1 MTLEDL
7 VKQFDRNSAAYKEI
21 GRPGEAQCWNTA
33 ARLLEEYMNQEP
45 KTFQE
50 QLDEYTR
57 NLMKSLEE
65 RRL

>member
-7 VKQFDRNSAAYKEI
+7 VKQFHRNSRAYQEV
-21 GRPGEAQCWNTA
+21 GQRTEAVCWSTA

-57 NLMKSLEE
+57 NLMKSLEKGK
-65 RRL
+65 L

>member
-7 VKQFDRNSAAYKEI
+7 VKQFKRNGWAYVEQGNVPESRGWFRAAE
-21 GRPGEAQCWNTA
+21 
-33 ARLLEEYMNQEP
+33 LLEEYMNQEP

-57 NLMKSLEE
+57 NLMKSLEGGE
-65 RRL
+65 